1 MNLRRTKAIAKK
13 ELIQILR
20 DPRSLAMGI
29 AIPLMLLILF
39 GYALSLDVDQ
49 VKTVVLDR
57 DRTQLS
63 SDFVDRFRSSRYF
76 KIEAQVT
83 SYEVFQRMIDE
94 GKARMGLVI
103 PDDFSK
109 RINTGEGIP
118 VQVILDGSDSN
129 TATIIRG
136 YVSGLAQLYS
146 LELSQKPPY
155 AQSRQPLQRA
165 IPAID
170 LQTRVWFN
178 TDLESKNYIIPGL
191 IAVIMM
197 VIAALLTSLTVAREW
212 ERGTMEQLIST
223 PVKKMEMII
232 GKLSPYFLIGLLDVA
247 LAVMMG
253 QFVFHVPLRGNL
265 LLIFGSS
272 SVFLLGALG
281 QGFLISVV
289 TRSQLLA
296 SQVALI
302 TTFLP
307 SFLLSGFVYAIP
319 NMPTAIQMVTHLI
332 TARYF
337 IVILKGIYMKG
348 IGVKILWAEGIFLVI
363 FAVLIT
369 LLSNAR
375 FKKKLV

>member
-1 MNLRRTKAIAKK
+1 MNIRRTKAIAKK

-20 DPRSLAMGI
+20 DPRSLVMGI

-49 VKTVVLDR
+49 VETVVLDR
-57 DRTQLS
+57 DRTQWS
-63 SDFVDRFRSSRYF
+63 SDFVDRFSSSRYF

-83 SYEVFQRMIDE
+83 SYEALQRMIDE

-109 RINTGEGIP
+109 RIHTGEGIP

-155 AQSRQPLQRA
+155 AQAQQSMQRA
-165 IPAID
+165 IPAVD

-223 PVKKMEMII
+223 PVKKMEVIV

-253 QFVFHVPLRGNL
+253 QFVFRVPLRGNL

-272 SVFLLGALG
+272 SIFLLGALG

-307 SFLLSGFVYAIP
+307 SFLLSGFVYAIS

-369 LLSNAR
+369 LLSSAR

>member
-1 MNLRRTKAIAKK
+1 
-13 ELIQILR
+13 
-20 DPRSLAMGI
+20 MGI

-83 SYEVFQRMIDE
+83 SYEVLQRMIDE

-155 AQSRQPLQRA
+155 AQSRQPIQRA

>member
-83 SYEVFQRMIDE
+83 SYEVLQRMIDE

-155 AQSRQPLQRA
+155 AQSRQPIQRA
-165 IPAID
+165 IPVVD